1 MHTTAS
7 SRRLLQAGFLLG
19 FALGGFFDGILL
31 HQVLQWHH
39 LLSGVDAVRD
49 LRTQVLA
56 DGLFHALMY
65 LLAFAGLAMLWRT
78 RAELP
83 ERAASELWALALI
96 GFGTWHVVDTLLSH
110 WITGIHRI
118 RQDADNPLFWDL
130 LWLVAFG
137 LVPLVAGWLLRRRG
151 GGRGGRPAAA
161 ALAVAALVAAPVA
174 ALGPNGSDEV
184 LVLFRPGT
192 SGAAA
197 FEALARVDARVR
209 WVDASG
215 GLWAVRLPQ
224 AGAGRQLYAAGALLV
239 TDTPLAL
246 GCVSFTRTA
255 L

>member
-1 MHTTAS
+1 MDTTAS
-7 SRRLLQAGFLLG
+7 ARRLPRAGFLLG

-39 LLSGVDAVRD
+39 LLAGVDAVRD

-65 LLAFAGLAMLWRT
+65 LLAFAGLGLLWRA
-78 RAELP
+78 RAALP
-83 ERAASELWALALI
+83 ERSGTDLWAPALL

-118 RQDADNPLFWDL
+118 RQDAANPLFWDL
-130 LWLVAFG
+130 LWLVVFG
-137 LVPLVAGWLLRRRG
+137 IVPLVAGWLLRRRG
-151 GGRGGRPAAA
+151 GGGTGRRAAA
-161 ALAVAALVAAPVA
+161 ALAVTAVIAAPVA
-174 ALGPNGSDEV
+174 ALGPGGSDEV
-184 LVLFRPGT
+184 IVLFKPGT

-197 FEALARVDARVR
+197 FAALARADARVR

-224 AGAGRQLYAAGALLV
+224 PGAGRQLYADGALLV
-239 TDTPLAL
+239 TDTPFAL
-246 GCVSFTRTA
+246 GCVSFTRTS